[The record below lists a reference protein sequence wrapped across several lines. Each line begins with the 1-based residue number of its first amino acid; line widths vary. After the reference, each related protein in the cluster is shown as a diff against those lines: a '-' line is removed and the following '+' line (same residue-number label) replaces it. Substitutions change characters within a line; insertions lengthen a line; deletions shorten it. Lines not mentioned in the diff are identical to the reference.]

1 MALYGFIGCGNMGG
15 AIARALCQK
24 VEPSEVLLCNRTL
37 QKAEAL
43 AAELSCQVGDNERA
57 ARECAY
63 LFLCVKPHLMEAM
76 LLPLKPIL
84 AARQDRFVLVSMAA
98 GLSMARICELA
109 GGDYPVIRIMPNTA
123 ALVGESMTLLCAKG
137 AERCEIEGL
146 IDVLSAS
153 GRFDEVEEALLDAG
167 GCVSG
172 CGPAFGYLFL
182 EALADGAVACGV
194 PRVKAREYAAQAL
207 LGAAKMALNSG
218 EHTAALKDGVCSP
231 GGSTIEGVQ
240 ALEEGGLRAA
250 AMRAV
255 RAAYEKT
262 LLFGRK

>member
-1 MALYGFIGCGNMGG
+1 MARYGFIGCGNMGG

-24 VEPSEVLLCNRTL
+24 AEPGEVLLCNRTP
-37 QKAEAL
+37 QKAAAL
-43 AAELSCQVGDNERA
+43 AKELGCRAGDNERA
-57 ARECAY
+57 AKACTY
-63 LFLCVKPHLMEAM
+63 LFLAVKPHMMEGM
-76 LLPLKPIL
+76 LRPLRPIL

-98 GLSMARICELA
+98 GISMARLREMA
-109 GGDYPVIRIMPNTA
+109 GGDYPVVRIMPNTA
-123 ALVGESMTLLCAKG
+123 ALVGESMTLLCCAG
-137 AERCEIEGL
+137 VERGEIDSLLEA
-146 IDVLSAS
+146 LSAS
-153 GRFDEVEEALLDAG
+153 GRFDEVEEGLLDAG

-172 CGPAFGYLFL
+172 CGPAFAYVYL

-194 PRVKAREYAAQAL
+194 PRPKARQYAAQAL
-207 LGAAKMALNSG
+207 LGAAKMALESG

-255 RAAYEKT
+255 RAAYDKT
-262 LLFGRK
+262 LLLGRK